1 MKKFHIF
8 SVCCGIALLVF
19 LIWKIGIR
27 ELWQEISLLGWG
39 LVPIILIEGIAD
51 LFHALG
57 WRHCL
62 SGPHRSLP
70 FLRIFR
76 IRMAGYAIN
85 YLTPTAALG
94 GEVTKGAL
102 LSLNQKGAEAITGV
116 LIGKL
121 SFAISQLLFVAAGSI
136 LIVTQVDLP
145 VALWVGMLI
154 SSGLLALGI
163 FGFLLVQ
170 KYGKLGC
177 LIRWL
182 VSHNLGGKFL
192 QKLSHE
198 INEVDEALKVFYR
211 TNPLGLLWSVF
222 WHLVAFT
229 VGIVQTWLFIE
240 LLSNN
245 ATIPVAAGIW
255 ILGNWFDLLTFAVPL
270 DIGVQEGTRVL
281 AFKALGFDLLMGM
294 TYGVTL
300 RLQQIFWAG
309 FGLLNYALLLSEKK
323 KLEGSLPIEGQSS
336 ALAFIR
342 YRRGRG

>member
-1 MKKFHIF
+1 MKKFHLF
-8 SVCCGIALLVF
+8 SVSVGIALFLFLV
-19 LIWKIGIR
+19 WKIGIHHLWR
-27 ELWQEISLLGWG
+27 EIAQLGWG
-39 LVPIILIEGIAD
+39 LVPIILLEGITD
-51 LFHALG
+51 IFHALG

-85 YLTPTAALG
+85 YLTPTATLG

-102 LSLNQKGAEAITGV
+102 LSLNQKGAEAISGV

-121 SFAISQLLFVAAGSI
+121 SFAMSQLLFVAAGSI
-136 LIVTQVDLP
+136 LILTQIDLP

-154 SSGLLALGI
+154 SSGLLGLGI

-170 KYGKLGC
+170 KYGKLGF
-177 LIRWL
+177 LVRWL
-182 VSHNLGGKFL
+182 VSHHLGGKFL
-192 QKLSHE
+192 QKLSHG
-198 INEVDEALKVFYR
+198 ISDVDNALKLFYQ
-211 TNPLGLLWSVF
+211 TNPLGLPWAIF
-222 WHLVAFT
+222 WHMIGFG

-240 LLSNN
+240 LLSGN
-245 ATIPVAAGIW
+245 ASISVAAGIW
-255 ILGNWFDLLTFAVPL
+255 VLGNWFDLLTFAVPL

-281 AFKALGFDLLMGM
+281 AFKALGFDLVMGM

-309 FGLLNYALLLSEKK
+309 FGLINYALILSEK
-323 KLEGSLPIEGQSS
+323 KLEGSLPINGQST
-336 ALAFIR
+336 ALAFLR